1 MLGNGW
7 RYSGYKVAAHI
18 QHEAMQPPP
27 LPPPP
32 PPSPPPPPPPPP
44 PQQQLHQHQQPQCM
58 SGVKRKLS
66 DSAAA
71 ISMAA
76 DSKRKQLFDL
86 IRRGFNW
93 LESKICG
100 TPQPE

>member
-1 MLGNGW
+1 
-7 RYSGYKVAAHI
+7 
-18 QHEAMQPPP
+18 
-27 LPPPP
+27 
-32 PPSPPPPPPPPP
+32 
-44 PQQQLHQHQQPQCM
+44 M